1 MSLTPTQIAAATL
14 VVFYMGAA
22 WALWTLDLTT
32 R

>member
-1 MSLTPTQIAAATL
+1 MTITPTQLAAGTL
-14 VVFYMGAA
+14 AVFYLGAC

>member
-1 MSLTPTQIAAATL
+1 MTIKPTQLAVGICL
-14 VVFYMGAA
+14 VFYLGAV